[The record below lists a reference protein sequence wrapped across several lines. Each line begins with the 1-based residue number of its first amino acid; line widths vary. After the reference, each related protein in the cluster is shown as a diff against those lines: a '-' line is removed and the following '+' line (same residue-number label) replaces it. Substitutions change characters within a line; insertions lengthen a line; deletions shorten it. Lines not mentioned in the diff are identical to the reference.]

1 MPLIPALRMLGQEGL
16 SGMQI
21 QPGLQY
27 RVNFRSA
34 WATVQSKFQ
43 VSLDYQGRACLKKEK
58 EKKLLISVLL
68 V

>member
-1 MPLIPALRMLGQEGL
+1 MPLIPAHRMLGQGGL

-27 RVNFRSA
+27 RVNFISA
-34 WATVQSKFQ
+34 WATAQSKFQ
-43 VSLDYQGRACLKKEK
+43 VNLGYQGRACLRKEK
-58 EKKLLISVLL
+58 EKKLLINVLL